1 MVYQLIALDMDGT
14 LLNSQFKITK
24 GCQEAIKEASDLHKI
39 VAISTGRSL
48 TEMRPYLD
56 DLKDVRYLILE
67 SGAVVYDLKEAKILY
82 QKTFQPS
89 DIYKIHQ
96 AYLKQDMMIHIFMNG
111 YSYATKEHMY
121 QMDKYQMGK
130 YQETFVHNNSGIE
143 NVDEFLKTHLYE
155 IEKVN
160 LYHQSPQLREESITF
175 LKDLDVTKAC
185 VEVSS
190 LELSPKDVHKG
201 VGLVHLCEELQIPIN
216 QTIAVGDSH
225 NDKDIMEI
233 AGLAVAMNNAIEEI
247 KAIADEVVA
256 DCDHDGVKEA
266 IEKYLIKGAD

>member
-24 GCQEAIKEASDLHKI
+24 GCQEAIKKASDLHKI
-39 VAISTGRSL
+39 VSISTGRSL

-56 DLKDVRYLILE
+56 DFKDVRYLILE

-130 YQETFVHNNSGIE
+130 YQE
-143 NVDEFLKTHLYE
+143 HLF
-155 IEKVN
+155 I
-160 LYHQSPQLREESITF
+160 II
-175 LKDLDVTKAC
+175 
-185 VEVSS
+185 
-190 LELSPKDVHKG
+190 
-201 VGLVHLCEELQIPIN
+201 VGLKMLMDFYKHIYMKL
-216 QTIAVGDSH
+216 
-225 NDKDIMEI
+225 K
-233 AGLAVAMNNAIEEI
+233 
-247 KAIADEVVA
+247 K
-256 DCDHDGVKEA
+256 
-266 IEKYLIKGAD
+266 

>member
-39 VAISTGRSL
+39 VTISTGRSL

-190 LELSPKDVHKG
+190 LELSPKGVHKG
-201 VGLVHLCEELQIPIN
+201 VGLVHLCEKLQIPIN

-233 AGLAVAMNNAIEEI
+233 AGLAVAMNNAIEDI

>member
-1 MVYQLIALDMDGT
+1 
-14 LLNSQFKITK
+14 
-24 GCQEAIKEASDLHKI
+24 
-39 VAISTGRSL
+39 
-48 TEMRPYLD
+48 MRPYLD

-143 NVDEFLKTHLYE
+143 KCLMNFLK
-155 IEKVN
+155 N
-160 LYHQSPQLREESITF
+160 TF
-175 LKDLDVTKAC
+175 
-185 VEVSS
+185 
-190 LELSPKDVHKG
+190 
-201 VGLVHLCEELQIPIN
+201 I
-216 QTIAVGDSH
+216 
-225 NDKDIMEI
+225 
-233 AGLAVAMNNAIEEI
+233 
-247 KAIADEVVA
+247 
-256 DCDHDGVKEA
+256 
-266 IEKYLIKGAD
+266 

>member
-1 MVYQLIALDMDGT
+1 
-14 LLNSQFKITK
+14 
-24 GCQEAIKEASDLHKI
+24 
-39 VAISTGRSL
+39 
-48 TEMRPYLD
+48 
-56 DLKDVRYLILE
+56 
-67 SGAVVYDLKEAKILY
+67 
-82 QKTFQPS
+82 
-89 DIYKIHQ
+89 
-96 AYLKQDMMIHIFMNG
+96 MNG

-190 LELSPKDVHKG
+190 LELSPKGVHKG
-201 VGLVHLCEELQIPIN
+201 VGLVHLCEKLQIPIN

-233 AGLAVAMNNAIEEI
+233 AGLAVAMNNAIEDI